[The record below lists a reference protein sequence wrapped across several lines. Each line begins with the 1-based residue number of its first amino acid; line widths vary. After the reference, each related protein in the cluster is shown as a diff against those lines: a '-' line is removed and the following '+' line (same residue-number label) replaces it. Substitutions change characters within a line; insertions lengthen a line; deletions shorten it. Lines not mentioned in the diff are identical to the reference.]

1 MLTRPDPADRP
12 RLQPRALI
20 DALERM
26 GVPWLLTGSVLLAEM
41 GARVEPADL
50 DVVPAGH
57 PLSLRRL
64 TVALRTLEAVPA
76 LGPSRSG
83 ALSREQ
89 CLQWA
94 PPAAPLPDELD
105 RTFVTPW
112 GRLDVA
118 VVGYGAYE
126 DLLPDASPV
135 TVDGRRVL
143 ATSPWAVLDRADRRR
158 RAHRGHPGDHSGWR
172 RSRDLEYDR
181 ARAALVGWSRSTGRA
196 G

>member
-1 MLTRPDPADRP
+1 MSPRPDPSDRP
-12 RLQPRALI
+12 RLQPHALI

-64 TVALRTLEAVPA
+64 ALALRALEAVPA

-83 ALSREQ
+83 ALTREQ
-89 CLQWA
+89 CLQWV

-105 RTFVTPW
+105 RTFVTSW

-118 VVGYGAYE
+118 VAGYGGYE
-126 DLLPDASPV
+126 DLLPEAGPV

-143 ATSPWAVLDRADRRR
+143 ATSPWVVLDRAERH
-158 RAHRGHPGDHSGWR
+158 HRSRLGDPGEGAGWR
-172 RSRDLEYDR
+172 RNRALEYDR